1 MSFLEDLVASTR
13 ARVREARSKITE
25 DALEQRIASIPAALD
40 FAAALR
46 RQEIALIAEIK
57 RATPSQGP
65 LDLDLDAERLAL
77 SYERAGAAAISILTE
92 PTYFKGSLADLEA
105 ARAVSV
111 PLLRKDFVLDPFQLL
126 EARGSG
132 ADGVLL
138 IVRVVGDELSP
149 LLQQTRALGMQ
160 ALVEVFREDELE
172 LALAAGATLI
182 GVNHR
187 DLETFEV
194 DPQRTL
200 KMAPSM
206 PQEVTVVA
214 ASGVSTRAE
223 VEELAAAGVHA
234 VLVGQ
239 SLVTA
244 PDPEAKLRELLGREV
259 S

>member
-13 ARVREARSKITE
+13 ARVTEARSKITE

-92 PTYFKGSLADLEA
+92 PAYFKGSLADLEA

-132 ADGVLL
+132 ADCVLL
-138 IVRVVGDELSP
+138 IVRVVGDGLAP

-172 LALAAGATLI
+172 LALGAGAALI
-182 GVNHR
+182 GINHR

-200 KMAPSM
+200 KLVPSI
-206 PQEVTVVA
+206 PEEATVVA

-244 PDPEAKLRELLGREV
+244 ADPEAKLRQLLGREG

>member
-1 MSFLEDLVASTR
+1 MSFLQDLVASTR
-13 ARVREARSKITE
+13 ARVAAARANVTDHSF
-25 DALEQRIASIPAALD
+25 AQRISSIPAALD

-46 RQEIALIAEIK
+46 SDTISLIAEIK

-65 LDLDLDAERLAL
+65 LDLDLDPRKLAL
-77 SYERAGAAAISILTE
+77 AYERGGAAAISVLTE
-92 PTYFKGSLADLEA
+92 PDYFKGSLADLEA
-105 ARAVSV
+105 ARVSLL
-111 PLLRKDFVLDPFQLL
+111 PLLRKDFTIDPFQVV
-126 EARGSG
+126 EARASG
-132 ADGVLL
+132 ADCVLL
-138 IVRVVGDELSP
+138 IVRVVGDDLVSFLS
-149 LLQQTRALGMQ
+149 RAEEVGMQ
-160 ALVEVFREDELE
+160 ALVEVFSEDDLE
-172 LALAAGATLI
+172 RALAAGATLV

-200 KMAPSM
+200 KLAPLM
-206 PQEVTVVA
+206 PEEVTVVA

-223 VEELAAAGVHA
+223 VEELAQAGVHA

-244 PDPEAKLRELLGREV
+244 ADPEAKLRELLGAEA

>member
-1 MSFLEDLVASTR
+1 MSFLDDLVGSTR
-13 ARVREARSKITE
+13 ARVAEARSKITE

-40 FAAALR
+40 FPASLR
-46 RQEIALIAEIK
+46 RPEVALVAEIK

-77 SYERAGAAAISILTE
+77 SYARAGAAAISVLTE

-105 ARAVSV
+105 ARVVSV

-126 EARGSG
+126 EARAAG
-132 ADGVLL
+132 ADAVLL
-138 IVRVVGDELSP
+138 IVRVVGDDLGR
-149 LLQQTRALGMQ
+149 LLQQAGALGMQ

-172 LALAAGATLI
+172 LALAAGATVV

-200 KMAPSM
+200 KLAPSI

-214 ASGVSTRAE
+214 ASGVSARVE

-244 PDPEAKLRELLGREV
+244 PDPEAKLRELLGRE
-259 S
+259 SS

>member
-1 MSFLEDLVASTR
+1 MSFLDDLVASTR
-13 ARVREARSKITE
+13 ARVAEARSKITE
-25 DALEQRIASIPAALD
+25 DALEQRVASIPAALD

-46 RQEIALIAEIK
+46 RQGIALIAEIK
-57 RATPSQGP
+57 RATPSQGA
-65 LDLDLDAERLAL
+65 LDLDLDAERLAR
-77 SYERAGAAAISILTE
+77 SYERAGAAAISVLTE

-126 EARGSG
+126 EARASG
-132 ADGVLL
+132 ADCVLL
-138 IVRVVGDELSP
+138 IVRVVGDRLGD
-149 LLQQTRALGMQ
+149 LLRQARALGME
-160 ALVEVFREDELE
+160 ALVEVFRDDELD
-172 LALAAGATLI
+172 LALAAGAAVV

-200 KMAPSM
+200 KLAPSI
-206 PQEVTVVA
+206 PEEVTVVA

-244 PDPEAKLRELLGREV
+244 PDPEAKLRELLGRD